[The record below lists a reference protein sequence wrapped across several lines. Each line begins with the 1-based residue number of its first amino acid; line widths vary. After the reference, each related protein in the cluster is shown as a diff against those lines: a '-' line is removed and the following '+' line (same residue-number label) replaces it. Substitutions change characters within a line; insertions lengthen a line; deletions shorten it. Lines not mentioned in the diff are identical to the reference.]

1 MANSARRSLMDQIR
15 VVTDCYPQHIVD
27 GAGQYTESEEFCEH
41 LYRALDDLID
51 KLEPA
56 ASQEPV

>member
-1 MANSARRSLMDQIR
+1 MDQIR

-41 LYRALDDLID
+41 LF
-51 KLEPA
+51 
-56 ASQEPV
+56 